1 MSELNTE
8 KVFLGS
14 IFHDIGKFYQRAKDK
29 NLKEKLISEYE
40 YHIKQSNSYAP
51 RHQEYGAYFYK
62 NSKLPYSD
70 DIEGVILNH
79 HNPINLL
86 SKLVKIADHISANE
100 RSQNES
106 EEKIKNMKS
115 ILSIVSFEEKRNGKY
130 RKISKLS
137 DFEDLLEKE
146 EENVENSYQKLWDE
160 FERVIKS
167 LSDEFNNKYKA
178 IPPKIDSKFYEKIYY
193 VLKEYTS
200 NVPSAFYY
208 SEPEISLFSHLSTTA
223 AIAVSIFK
231 ELEEALQS
239 GNESILENLNDKK
252 ILGIIKGDISGIQNF
267 IYNVSQE
274 HAVKK
279 LRGRSFYLSYL
290 LEIIARYI
298 LKSEGLSIA
307 NVLYNGGGHFYLL
320 VPAKTIDRLEIYQKK
335 IDEIMF
341 NAHGIDLAVNL
352 FGEKITPQELNE
364 DIYGRISKK
373 MEIKKYRKFSTLSYE
388 KLFEIKNVSRNVCPY
403 CKREMKNDECEFCES
418 FAFLGDRLV
427 KSKSFKLEEYNKE
440 INSIKTVN
448 DIFKAFG
455 FDIVFSD
462 IVEKD
467 SYAIDKENV
476 DLTKCM
482 FYIKSA
488 NYVLKDEEGKV
499 SDLEKIA
506 ERSKGIKRWGV
517 LRGDVDNLG
526 RIFGEGLGKNPPIS
540 KKVSL
545 SQEIEVFFGK
555 FLEDLVKSK
564 TPNCSVIYS
573 GGDDFFILGPW
584 SDLPV
589 IAEVISDEF
598 KRYSGYNPYIS
609 VTMSIEVS
617 PAKKYPVFRVAN
629 VSGENLDKA
638 KEYKRKNGKSK
649 DALYFFG
656 DIIGWEEFNEYS
668 EKKLLMKQ
676 LIDKGVT
683 KRFIYVLRNLFEEYI
698 SLNNG
703 YFKVWRIYY
712 YFSRLSERYKNAR
725 ELIMELL
732 NKILCEDNKLYKHIY
747 SLTYWVEYEKREG

>member
-1 MSELNTE
+1 MKEINVE
-8 KVFLGS
+8 KVFLAS
-14 IFHDIGKFYQRAKDK
+14 VFHDIGEFYQRINNKVNSAQNDSKL
-29 NLKEKLISEYE
+29 LK
-40 YHIKQSNSYAP
+40 
-51 RHQEYGAYFYK
+51 HQEYGAQFYK
-62 NSKLPYSD
+62 STKLPYSEE
-70 DIEGVILNH
+70 ISNSILNH
-79 HNPINLL
+79 HKPVDVI
-86 SKLVKIADHISANE
+86 SKLVMVADRFSANE
-100 RSQNES
+100 KID
-106 EEKIKNMKS
+106 EKVIIRNMKS
-115 ILSIVSFEEKRNGKY
+115 ILSTVSFKEKEKREGSYK
-130 RKISKLS
+130 KVSKLS
-137 DFEDLLEKE
+137 DFNDLLDTQESNLE
-146 EENVENSYQKLWDE
+146 RDYQKLWNE
-160 FERVIKS
+160 FVEVINS
-167 LSDEFNNKYKA
+167 ISSDYRNGAFRSKA
-178 IPPKIDSKFYEKIYY
+178 SFYERIYY
-193 VLKEYTS
+193 ALKEYTS
-200 NVPSAFYY
+200 NIPIEYY
-208 SEPEISLFSHLSTTA
+208 QNEPDISLFSHLSTTA
-223 AIAVSIFK
+223 AIAVSMYIEIEEDLK
-231 ELEEALQS
+231 SEKLEVLDDIY
-239 GNESILENLNDKK
+239 NKK
-252 ILGIIKGDISGIQNF
+252 VLGIVKGDISGIQNF

-341 NAHGIDLAVNL
+341 KAHGIDLAVNL
-352 FGEKITPQELNE
+352 VGEKITPQELNE

-712 YFSRLSERYKNAR
+712 YFSRLSERYKNER

-747 SLTYWVEYEKREG
+747 SLTYWVEYEEREGYYGNR